1 MSIVAVRLLDEDTVK
16 SASFPLPE
24 VSWKVG
30 IPKTKTMRHYHICEF
45 NRMIVVHDVVL
56 DSTLGLGS
64 LQIAVRLL
72 DEDNIESGLFSIPK
86 TTFEIGTP

>member
-1 MSIVAVRLLDEDTVK
+1 
-16 SASFPLPE
+16 
-24 VSWKVG
+24 
-30 IPKTKTMRHYHICEF
+30 
-45 NRMIVVHDVVL
+45 MIVVHDVVL